1 MEYLTVGEIAQRSGL
16 PVSTIHFWERKG
28 LIRSSRSDGN
38 QRRFARSEL
47 RRLAVIKIGQ
57 RAGVSLAEIREMLD
71 TLPADRAVSVRS
83 WTALSKRWKQ
93 SLDDRIERL
102 TALRDQLGQCIG
114 CGCLSLN
121 KCWLQNPVRRARRRR
136 PRSAPSQLRRVTESP
151 ETAKYPEVLRRV

>member
-1 MEYLTVGEIAQRSGL
+1 MEYLTVGEIAKRSGL
-16 PVSTIHFWERKG
+16 AVSTIHFWERKG

-38 QRRFARSEL
+38 QRRFARAEL

-57 RAGVSLAEIREMLD
+57 RAGISLAEIRDVLD

-83 WTALSKRWKQ
+83 WTAPSKRWKQ

-102 TALRDQLGQCIG
+102 AALRDQLGQCIG

-121 KCWLQNPVRRARRRR
+121 KCWLQNPYDELAEEGPG
-136 PRSAPSQLRRVTESP
+136 PRLLNFE
-151 ETAKYPEVLRRV
+151 E

>member
-1 MEYLTVGEIAQRSGL
+1 MDYLTVGEIAERSGL
-16 PVSTIHFWERKG
+16 PVSTIHFWERRG
-28 LIRSSRSDGN
+28 LIRSTRSDGN
-38 QRRFARSEL
+38 QRRFARAEL

-57 RAGVSLAEIREMLD
+57 RAGISLAEIRDMLD

-102 TALRDQLGQCIG
+102 AALRDQLGQCIG

-121 KCWLQNPVRRARRRR
+121 KCWLQNPYDELAEEGPGAR
-136 PRSAPSQLRRVTESP
+136 LLNFE
-151 ETAKYPEVLRRV
+151 E

>member
-1 MEYLTVGEIAQRSGL
+1 MEYLTVGEIAKRSGL
-16 PVSTIHFWERKG
+16 AVSTIHFWERKG

-38 QRRFARSEL
+38 QRRFARAEL

-57 RAGVSLAEIREMLD
+57 RAGISLAEIRDVLD

-93 SLDDRIERL
+93 NLDERIERL
-102 TALRDQLGQCIG
+102 AALRDQLGQCIG

-121 KCWLQNPVRRARRRR
+121 KCWLQNPYDELAEEGPG
-136 PRSAPSQLRRVTESP
+136 PRLLDFE
-151 ETAKYPEVLRRV
+151 E

>member
-1 MEYLTVGEIAQRSGL
+1 MDYLTVGEIAERSGL
-16 PVSTIHFWERKG
+16 PVSTIHFWERRG
-28 LIRSSRSDGN
+28 LIRSTRSDGN
-38 QRRFARSEL
+38 QRRFARAEL

-57 RAGVSLAEIREMLD
+57 RAGISLAEIRDMLD

-102 TALRDQLGQCIG
+102 AALRDQLGQCIG

-121 KCWLQNPVRRARRRR
+121 KCWLQNPYDELADEGPGAR
-136 PRSAPSQLRRVTESP
+136 LLNFE
-151 ETAKYPEVLRRV
+151 E

>member
-121 KCWLQNPVRRARRRR
+121 KCWLQNPYDELAEEGPGAR
-136 PRSAPSQLRRVTESP
+136 LLNFE
-151 ETAKYPEVLRRV
+151 E

>member
-1 MEYLTVGEIAQRSGL
+1 MEYLTVGEIAKRSGL
-16 PVSTIHFWERKG
+16 AVSTIHFWERKG

-38 QRRFARSEL
+38 QRRFARAEL

-57 RAGVSLAEIREMLD
+57 RAGISLAEIRDVLD

-102 TALRDQLGQCIG
+102 AALRDQLGQCIG

-121 KCWLQNPVRRARRRR
+121 KCWLQNPYDELAEEGPG
-136 PRSAPSQLRRVTESP
+136 PRLLNFE
-151 ETAKYPEVLRRV
+151 E

>member
-1 MEYLTVGEIAQRSGL
+1 MEYLTVGEIAKRSGL

-38 QRRFARSEL
+38 QRRFARAEL
-47 RRLAVIKIGQ
+47 RRLAVVKIGQ
-57 RAGVSLAEIREMLD
+57 RAGIPLAEIRDVLD

-102 TALRDQLGQCIG
+102 AALRDRLGQCIG
-114 CGCLSLN
+114 CGCLSLD
-121 KCWLQNPVRRARRRR
+121 KCWLQNPYDELAEEGPG
-136 PRSAPSQLRRVTESP
+136 PRLLNFE
-151 ETAKYPEVLRRV
+151 E